1 VRKLRAFAPSRRRAL
16 LLAGAAVAM
25 AVLIVLMCWNV
36 ANLIFLQDHSLP
48 SAICWPVVCVLL
60 GSAALLLVPPGR
72 RRRATVLVA
81 FVTVVVLC
89 AGGVG
94 FPVASLFFGRSGDL
108 VDRAVS
114 DDGRYEVRIL
124 HWTAVLGE
132 DGWDVVVQ
140 RRDGPRFEAAYA
152 GCLFSEVAGYNEIQ
166 SVEAGRV
173 RIATDEGGVID
184 IRFNPDTMRLAERIP
199 ADLCAGYA

>member
-1 VRKLRAFAPSRRRAL
+1 MRKLRAFAASRRGEL
-16 LLAGAAVAM
+16 SLTGAAASM
-25 AVLIVLMCWNV
+25 AVLMMLMSWNV
-36 ANLIFLQDHSLP
+36 ANLIFLQDHPLP
-48 SAICWPVVCVLL
+48 LVICWPVVCVLL

-72 RRRATVLVA
+72 RRRATVLVVV
-81 FVTVVVLC
+81 VTVVVFC

-94 FPVASLFFGRSGDL
+94 FPVASMFFGRSGDL
-108 VDRAVS
+108 VDRAFT

-132 DGWDVVVQ
+132 DGWDVVVE
-140 RRDGPRFEAAYA
+140 RRDGPRFMAAYA

-166 SVEAGRV
+166 SVEAGRA
-173 RIATDEGGVID
+173 RIATDEDVIE
-184 IRFNPDTMRLAERIP
+184 IRFNPETMRLTEPIP